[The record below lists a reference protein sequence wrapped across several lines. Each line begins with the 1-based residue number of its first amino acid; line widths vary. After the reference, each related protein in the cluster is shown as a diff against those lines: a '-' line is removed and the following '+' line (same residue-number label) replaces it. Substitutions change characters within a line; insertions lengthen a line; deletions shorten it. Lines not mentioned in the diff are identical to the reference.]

1 MGEKTPFDPA
11 SAFLEPG
18 APPTPAADKAKP
30 KTGTPARPKIVNLA
44 DARSE
49 GWMDQLQRSDRG
61 FKGNDYNVT
70 VALETAPE
78 LSGKFGWDV
87 RQLAYVALTETPA
100 GPAGRW
106 TDSHSAKLAVWLQ
119 KLGLPITMRHVETA
133 LAAVTRRQ
141 EVDPLGEYLSD
152 LSWDGHERIGTWLAD
167 YCQADASPANS
178 IMGSKFL
185 IGAVARALRPGCKMD
200 TMLVLEGDQGKRK
213 SMAIKILGGDYTG
226 ENLPDFHSKDAMQI
240 VGCKWI
246 IEVSELAAARR
257 SEREAIK
264 SFITRREDTF
274 RPPYGRHPITVPRW
288 SVLIGNYNPDGVGIL
303 EDSTGGRRFWIVGVG
318 EIDAAKLTEDR
329 DQLWAEAVH
338 CYRRGDEWW
347 LSEDE
352 QSPVAVQQLS
362 RTDDDEWLAAIER
375 WLATDPQTG
384 EPRLEEVGHVTSAQV
399 ATGALAIPLERLSRS
414 TQMRVVRCLITL
426 GFKRTKIG
434 PNNAR
439 RNAFLKS

>member
-1 MGEKTPFDPA
+1 MTSKTPPP
-11 SAFLEPG
+11 E
-18 APPTPAADKAKP
+18 APPK
-30 KTGTPARPKIVNLA
+30 GKIVDFA
-44 DARSE
+44 AARAE
-49 GWMDQLQRSDRG
+49 GWTNELQRSDRG

-70 VALETAPE
+70 VALERAPE
-78 LSGKFGWDV
+78 LAGKFGWDV
-87 RQLAYVALTETPA
+87 RQLTYVALTETPA

-106 TDSHSAKLAVWLQ
+106 TDSHTAKLAVWLQ
-119 KLGLPITMRHVETA
+119 KLGLPIAMRNVETA
-133 LAAVTRRQ
+133 LAAVVRAL
-141 EVDPLGEYLSD
+141 EVDPLGDYLNGVV
-152 LSWDGHERIGTWLAD
+152 WDGQERIGTWLAD
-167 YCQADASPANS
+167 YCQAEASTANS

-303 EDSTGGRRFWIVGVG
+303 EDSTGGRRFWIVAVG
-318 EIDAAKLTEDR
+318 EVDDAKLAHDR

-338 CYRRGDEWW
+338 CFKRGDNWW

-352 QSPVAVQQLS
+352 HSPVAAQQSS
-362 RTDDDEWLAAIER
+362 RTDDDSWFEDIRRWTDENIPLSHER
-375 WLATDPQTG
+375 WDSPKTTTTTNIA
-384 EPRLEEVGHVTSAQV
+384 VT
-399 ATGALAIPLERLSRS
+399 ALSIPLRDVSR
-414 TQMRVVRCLITL
+414 THQMRIARCLNSL
-426 GFKRTKIG
+426 GFVRTKDG
-434 PNNAR
+434 PEGAR
-439 RNAFLKS
+439 YNCYKRKE